1 MNRNEQ
7 ENKFIHQTKARLD
20 QSEQQLDHV
29 TLGRLRAARREALQ
43 SKRRPAWQLPAA
55 AFATLVLCAVLVT
68 GLMRPA
74 EEVPGSVEMLEDI
87 ALLTAQEELE
97 MYEDM
102 DLILWLLEQ
111 EDGADLG

>member
-1 MNRNEQ
+1 MNKDEQ
-7 ENKFIHQTKARLD
+7 NAEFARQLKAQLD
-20 QSEQQLDHV
+20 QSGQQLDHV

-43 SKRRPAWQLPAA
+43 SKRRTAWRQPAA

-74 EEVPGSVEMLEDI
+74 EEVPDSVEMLEDI
-87 ALLTAQEELE
+87 TLLMAQEELE

-111 EDGADLG
+111 EDGADFG